1 MRISD
6 WSSDVCSSDL
16 PSGAFGVHSVPGTTP
31 YPGAS
36 GDANDLVW
44 ETPPA
49 GRQAVLWTDDAR
61 DLRTAFCGSYGRWFD
76 FRCRV
81 PAALFPAYSRRVH
94 SPISLNEEGH
104 YGTHIGAGTGSDRD
118 RGPQAGREAQ
128 KPRRQG
134 GGASNPNNRKGR
146 ASADRHR

>member
-94 SPISLNEEGH
+94 SPISLKEEGH
-104 YGTHIGAGTGSDRD
+104 YGTHIGES
-118 RGPQAGREAQ
+118 GR
-128 KPRRQG
+128 RHVR
-134 GGASNPNNRKGR
+134 NPDTNE
-146 ASADRHR
+146 HLI